1 MDGGEYAGSSRVEL
15 VRLTGVHKYFGGGAS
30 GVHALNDIHLAVA
43 GGEMVAVC
51 GPSGSGKTTLL
62 NLIGLLESAT
72 EGSVIL
78 DTLLVSKLSEHA
90 RAQLRTDL
98 IGFVFQG
105 FTLMPVMTA
114 RENVLLPLLLRQRL
128 ERDALE
134 AAQERADYLLTQL
147 GLAGQLGH
155 YPARLDASQ
164 RQRVAAARALIA
176 QPRLVL
182 ADEPTSRQDGGGV
195 RMMLDLFAREQRDSG
210 TAFLIT
216 TRDQRQLSRTTRT
229 VQLSEGRLLRS
240 STQRARTP
248 LWVQL

>member
-1 MDGGEYAGSSRVEL
+1 MDGSEYAGGNRVEL
-15 VRLTGVHKYFGGGAS
+15 VRLTAVHKYFGGGVS
-30 GVHALNDIHLAVA
+30 GVHALNDIHLALA

-62 NLIGLLESAT
+62 NVIGLLESAT
-72 EGSVIL
+72 EGSVIV
-78 DTLLVSKLSEHA
+78 DTLLVSKLTEHA
-90 RAQLRTDL
+90 RAQLRTEL

-134 AAQERADYLLTQL
+134 AAQERADDLLTQL
-147 GLAGQLGH
+147 GLGGQTGH

-164 RQRVAAARALIA
+164 CQRVAIARALIA
-176 QPRLVL
+176 HPRLVL
-182 ADEPTSRQDGGGV
+182 ADEPASRQDSGCV
-195 RMMLDLFAREQRDSG
+195 RMMLDLFAREQRESG

-229 VQLSEGRLLRS
+229 LQLSEGRLLRA
-240 STQRARTP
+240 STASTRTP
-248 LWVQL
+248 LRVQL